1 MRLCIAVTASLFLFV
16 PLLFKNDFLL
26 LEKSLTFNCVK
37 FPPMLHYSLN
47 WGVVGH
53 NIDRFALVAGSPE
66 DFQAM
71 RNTVHVYA
79 RKWQYNLNASK
90 SFVMAYGESSR
101 SRTQARSSQR
111 WHIGNEA
118 VEETDEIHYLG
129 ILRSFSY
136 LPSSAPLSEAQW
148 EKCILCTR
156 HRGV

>member
-1 MRLCIAVTASLFLFV
+1 M
-16 PLLFKNDFLL
+16 P
-26 LEKSLTFNCVK
+26 
-37 FPPMLHYSLN
+37 HYSLN

-53 NIDRFALVAGSPE
+53 DIDRFALVTDSPE

-90 SFVMAYGESSR
+90 SFVMVYGESPCP
-101 SRTQARSSQR
+101 RTQARSSQR

-129 ILRSFSY
+129 ILRSFF
-136 LPSSAPLSEAQW
+136 LSTIFSTTE
-148 EKCILCTR
+148 
-156 HRGV
+156 